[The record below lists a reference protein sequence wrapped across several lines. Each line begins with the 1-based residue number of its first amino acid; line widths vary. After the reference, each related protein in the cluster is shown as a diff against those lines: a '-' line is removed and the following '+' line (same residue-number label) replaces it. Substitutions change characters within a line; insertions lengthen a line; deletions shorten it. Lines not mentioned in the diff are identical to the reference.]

1 MDLGPKN
8 QYNNGLLFVGFNQD
22 QVWKVSKIQIQIQIA
37 VQQLTKSKPFRCHP
51 GMFLCRHGEWFSYLQ
66 FWSLE
71 RKGSTGSTFV
81 GLEYDEKYLRLVQNP
96 GLERLRRWR
105 PPISWNAFSLQ
116 LSRHGWH
123 WAEPKV
129 YFIYNW
135 KFFILKLWTRYP
147 GNKVCV
153 WDDLKK
159 KIVIELEFSTE
170 VPLYPKYNHWVKL
183 SGEMCSPAKRSD
195 SGGFRFHGQSLHLHL
210 HPHPGTK

>member
-22 QVWKVSKIQIQIQIA
+22 QVWKVSKIQIQIQIQIQIA

-81 GLEYDEKYLRLVQNP
+81 GLEYDKKYLRLVQNP

-129 YFIYNW
+129 FISNW
-135 KFFILKLWTRYP
+135 KILVFW
-147 GNKVCV
+147 
-153 WDDLKK
+153 
-159 KIVIELEFSTE
+159 ELIDQVS
-170 VPLYPKYNHWVKL
+170 WQ
-183 SGEMCSPAKRSD
+183 
-195 SGGFRFHGQSLHLHL
+195 QSLCLGWSQKEDSYWAWVL
-210 HPHPGTK
+210 DWGTPLPQIQPLSKTLRWDVFACEEIG